1 MKSNISN
8 RLPVFLLPI
17 VVCLGIF
24 VHPLHAQRRDSLYSA
39 SSLKKLSL
47 EELMNIEVTSVSKN
61 PERLSEA
68 PSAIQVIT
76 SDDIRR
82 SGLTSLPEVLRL
94 AANLQVARANAS
106 QWAISARGFN
116 NVLADKLLVMIDGR
130 TVYTPLYAGVYWDV
144 QNVML
149 EDVDRIEVI
158 SGPGGTL
165 WGANAVNGVINIIT
179 KSSKATK
186 GVFLQA
192 GAGNQLPWMANARF
206 GGSIGEKINYRV
218 YGMGYKLAD
227 TRLAEG
233 GAKANDAWS
242 IGQGGIRVDY
252 DASAKDQLTVQGD
265 FYDGFPNPDGTSA
278 VIAMGGN
285 VLARWSHK
293 ISERSNWRIQT
304 YYDQTWRDLRN
315 GFSEKLQTLDL
326 DWQLRFPLGKNHE
339 FTWGGDLRHMNDKTH
354 NLELFAFEPAKKI
367 LHIYATFLQ
376 DKITLVPNKLDIT
389 LGSKIE
395 HNTYTGFEYSPSA
408 RLAWMP
414 ARTHLLWAAVSR
426 AVRTPSRIDRDFTL
440 SLAPGQPLIAPGNF
454 ISTTLV
460 AYEAGWRAQAG
471 SGISFSLS
479 PFVHVYN
486 RLRSVEPGPP
496 PTGFPFT
503 IANGVK
509 GHSYGIEFAGN
520 WQATDWWRLRGG
532 YTFLKKKLEIK
543 EGSNDLNGATAES
556 NDHENQILLQSFF
569 DIGNQVEAGI
579 MFRHISKLP
588 QPPVP
593 SYSGLDLRVAWKM
606 TDFLELSVTGQ
617 NLLDDRHPE
626 FIPSSPSARTMVR
639 SVYGQITCRL

>member
-1 MKSNISN
+1 M
-8 RLPVFLLPI
+8 PA
-17 VVCLGIF
+17 VVCLLIISD
-24 VHPLHAQRRDSLYSA
+24 PLHAQRRDSTYSA
-39 SSLKKLSL
+39 ISLKNLSL

-61 PERLSEA
+61 PEKLNEVA
-68 PSAIQVIT
+68 SAIQVIT

-82 SGLTSLPEVLRL
+82 SGFTSLPEVLRL

-165 WGANAVNGVINIIT
+165 WGANAVNGVINVVT

-192 GAGNQLPWMANARF
+192 AFGNQLPWMANARL
-206 GGSIGEKINYRV
+206 GGSIGKKINYRI
-218 YGMGYKLAD
+218 YGMGYKLGD
-227 TRLAEG
+227 TRLADG

-252 DASAKDQLTVQGD
+252 EASAKDQLTVQGD

-278 VIAMGGN
+278 VIVMGGN

-293 ISERSNWRIQT
+293 ISERSDWRIQT
-304 YYDQTWRDLRN
+304 YYDHTWRDLRN

-326 DWQLRFPLGKNHE
+326 DWQLRFHVGRNHE
-339 FTWGGDLRHMNDKTH
+339 FTWGGDLRRMYDRKR
-354 NLELFAFEPAKKI
+354 NLDLFAFDPAKKI
-367 LHIYATFLQ
+367 LHIYGTFLQ
-376 DKITLVPNKLDIT
+376 DKITLVPGRLNIT

-395 HNTYTGFEYSPSA
+395 HNTYTGLEYSPSA

-414 ARTHLLWAAVSR
+414 AGSHVLWAAVSR

-440 SLAPGQPLIAPGNF
+440 SLAPEVPLIDAGNF

-460 AYEAGWRAQAG
+460 AYELGWRSQPAAG
-471 SGISFSLS
+471 FSFSLS
-479 PFVHVYN
+479 PFFHVYN
-486 RLRSVEPGPP
+486 RLRSVEPGPE
-496 PTGFPFT
+496 PTGFPLTF
-503 IANGVK
+503 ANGVE
-509 GHSYGIEFAGN
+509 GHSYGLELAGN
-520 WQATDWWRLRGG
+520 WQASTWWRVRGG

-543 EGSNDLNGATAES
+543 DGSNDMNGATAES

-579 MFRHISKLP
+579 VFRHISKLP
-588 QPPVP
+588 LPPVP
-593 SYSGLDLRVAWKM
+593 SYSGLDLKVAWKM

-626 FIPSSPSARTMVR
+626 FIPTSPSARTMVR